1 MEQKDVQNVEEKTTE
16 KVGTQTTE
24 EKEVKTFTQ
33 EEVNTM
39 IQDRL
44 AKEKK
49 KMPSQEEL
57 KAYNE
62 WKESQKTEAEK
73 QQEIL
78 SKVDKLEKDGISK
91 DQVITML
98 KKGVSSDDLDYI
110 QFKLSKMEG
119 DFEEN
124 LGKFL
129 SENTRF
135 LANQK
140 EEHKATGTSVVNNG
154 SSHSS
159 NGVLD
164 ILAEKHKNIDF
175 RN

>member
-16 KVGTQTTE
+16 KVDTQTTE

-78 SKVDKLEKDGISK
+78 SKVDNILIATSPSVIYSSVLNLTSIS
-91 DQVITML
+91 
-98 KKGVSSDDLDYI
+98 
-110 QFKLSKMEG
+110 
-119 DFEEN
+119 
-124 LGKFL
+124 FL
-129 SENTRF
+129 
-135 LANQK
+135 
-140 EEHKATGTSVVNNG
+140 V
-154 SSHSS
+154 
-159 NGVLD
+159 
-164 ILAEKHKNIDF
+164 
-175 RN
+175 

>member
-16 KVGTQTTE
+16 KVDTQTTE

-57 KAYNE
+57 KAYND

-73 QQEIL
+73 QQEQIEKYNAIEKENASLKQINAIL
-78 SKVDKLEKDGISK
+78 GKGIT
-91 DQVITML
+91 DR
-98 KKGVSSDDLDYI
+98 DEAEFI
-110 QFKLSKMEG
+110 QFKVSKMEG
-119 DFEEN
+119 DFNEN
-124 LGKFL
+124 LDSYLKDHPK
-129 SENTRF
+129 
-135 LANQK
+135 K
-140 EEHKATGTSVVNNG
+140 EETPKTTGFSQNTNNKTVSDEKAYLDKKYANNPYY
-154 SSHSS
+154 
-159 NGVLD
+159 
-164 ILAEKHKNIDF
+164 KK
-175 RN
+175 